1 MYPVTLYTKTYCAF
15 SKRALALLDSKG
27 VLYENIDV
35 TDSDQRFT
43 EMAKRAHGALTVPQI
58 FIGGQHIGGC
68 SELEQLERERKLDA
82 MLGRGDSS
90 VPSPS

>member
-1 MYPVTLYTKTYCAF
+1 MYPVTLYTKTYCVL

-35 TDSDQRFT
+35 TDDDRRFT

-58 FIGGQHIGGC
+58 FIGGSHVGGC
-68 SELEQLERERKLDA
+68 ADLEQLERDGKLDTL
-82 MLGRGDSS
+82 LGRESS

>member
-1 MYPVTLYTKTYCAF
+1 MYPVTLYTKTYCAL

-35 TDSDQRFT
+35 TDDDQRFT

-58 FIGGQHIGGC
+58 FIGGRHIGGC
-68 SELEQLERERKLDA
+68 NELEQLERDGKLEA
-82 MLGRGDSS
+82 MLGRESS